1 MSVAVRK
8 KKRAPVRRK
17 TGVGVSLD
25 WADSLELSGEKYH
38 RKQCAAKDALYFE
51 AKASDLYPFLY
62 TWMKKNDYSA
72 EDIKC
77 AKAAPNPNVV
87 PCILSKLLLDGMPD
101 YHPGQAEYWENLA
114 GTSGTLKPKTEYLKA
129 YIDDAIARG
138 KPFIDAKKEEEKAAQ
153 VEKRVLSIQD
163 RIRMASDVI
172 ICDIEDVVDEF
183 HTDPAKFKKFDAV
196 KFFRGK
202 QVNQAHCKHIRNYY
216 APQLA
221 EYNELTLP
229 VREQD
234 EDLREGYAHLSK
246 ADVKKGVELFNSIV
260 GACDLIEAE
269 SKATRKTRT
278 PKPKSADKLV
288 AKMKYCK
295 TDEKYKVASINP
307 ADIIDATEVWVFNI
321 KTRKIGKYVAEDHTT
336 LSVKGT
342 TLQFFN
348 PRQSVAKTLRKPEEQ
363 LREFNKAGKVALRKY
378 LDNINA
384 VETQMNGRI
393 NADTVILKAVK

>member
-1 MSVAVRK
+1 MAVRK
-8 KKRAPVRRK
+8 KKRAPAKRK
-17 TGVGVSLD
+17 TGIGVSLD
-25 WADSLELSGEKYH
+25 WSNSLNLAGEAFHKMQ
-38 RKQCAAKDALYFE
+38 RQAQDNLYFE
-51 AKASDLYPFLY
+51 AKASDLYPFLF
-62 TWMKKNDYSA
+62 TWMKKNDYTA
-72 EDIKC
+72 EEIKC
-77 AKAAPNPNVV
+77 ARAAPNPNVV
-87 PCILSKLLLDGMPD
+87 PCIVAKLLLDGMPD
-101 YHPGQAEYWENLA
+101 LHPGQADYWESLA
-114 GTSGTLKPKTEYLKA
+114 GTTGTLKPKTDYLRG
-129 YIDDAIARG
+129 YIAETIARG
-138 KPFIDAKKEEEKAAQ
+138 KPFVDAKREEEKAAS

-163 RIRMASDVI
+163 RIRIASDAI
-172 ICDIEDVVDEF
+172 ICEIEEVVDDYIA
-183 HTDPAKFKKFDAV
+183 DPAKFKKFDAI

-221 EYNELTLP
+221 EYTELTLP
-229 VREQD
+229 AREQD

-295 TDEKYKVASINP
+295 TDDKYKVASINP
-307 ADIIDATEVWVFNI
+307 ADIIDATEVWVFNT

-348 PRQSVAKTLRKPEEQ
+348 PRQSIAKTLRKPEEQ

-378 LDNINA
+378 MDNINA
-384 VETQMNGRI
+384 VATQMNGRF

>member
-1 MSVAVRK
+1 MAVRK
-8 KKRAPVRRK
+8 KKRAPAKRK

-25 WADSLELSGEKYH
+25 WSNSLNLAGEAFHKMQ
-38 RKQCAAKDALYFE
+38 RQAQDNLYFE
-51 AKASDLYPFLY
+51 AKASDLYPFLF
-62 TWMKKNDYSA
+62 TWMKKNDYTA
-72 EDIKC
+72 EEIKC
-77 AKAAPNPNVV
+77 ARAAPNPNVV
-87 PCILSKLLLDGMPD
+87 PCIVAKLLLDGMPD
-101 YHPGQAEYWENLA
+101 LHPGQADYWESLA
-114 GTSGTLKPKTEYLKA
+114 GTTGTLKPKTDYLRG
-129 YIDDAIARG
+129 YIAETIARG
-138 KPFIDAKKEEEKAAQ
+138 KPFVDAKREEEKAAS

-163 RIRMASDVI
+163 RIRIASDAI
-172 ICDIEDVVDEF
+172 ICEIEEVVDDYIE
-183 HTDPAKFKKFDAV
+183 DPAKFKKFDAI

-221 EYNELTLP
+221 EYTELTLP
-229 VREQD
+229 AREQD

-295 TDEKYKVASINP
+295 TDDKYKVASINP
-307 ADIIDATEVWVFNI
+307 ADIIDATEVWVFNT

-348 PRQSVAKTLRKPEEQ
+348 PRQSIAKTLRKPEEQ

-378 LDNINA
+378 MDNINA
-384 VETQMNGRI
+384 VATQMNGRF